1 MGGEG
6 TAHIQAGSATEFLIS
21 RWVDPA
27 SPRPAGKTG
36 ALNCESSQSSTLLEC
51 ALAYRPAMALLE
63 IRNVTRRFGDFVAVD
78 SVSLDIEAGEFFCL
92 LGPSGCGKTTLLR
105 MVAGFD
111 APDGGTIRLDGR
123 DMAGI
128 PPESRDV
135 HTVFQSYA
143 LFPHMSVADNI
154 AFPLKMSKVPEE
166 QIARRV
172 EEALEDVSL
181 TGMSKRFPSEL
192 SGGQRQRVA
201 VARAL
206 INRPKLLLL
215 DEPLAALDAK
225 LKEKMQLELI
235 TLQKEVGIAFV
246 YVTHD
251 QQEALALAHRIAVM
265 NKGRVEQLDEPSK
278 IYGFPKNRFVA
289 DFIGT
294 CNILEA
300 EVLEL
305 NGARMRLS
313 IAGLG
318 EVETSQIEGTKR
330 GAKGVLAL
338 RPEQVAIRPQL
349 AVDPDENRFV
359 GKVFDFLYLGDVT
372 VYVVEL
378 PNGSRVEAML
388 PNSAPGRA
396 KFFEPGDAVDISWRY
411 DAGRFLTE

>member
-1 MGGEG
+1 M
-6 TAHIQAGSATEFLIS
+6 S
-21 RWVDPA
+21 
-27 SPRPAGKTG
+27 
-36 ALNCESSQSSTLLEC
+36 
-51 ALAYRPAMALLE
+51 LLE
-63 IRNVTRRFGDFVAVD
+63 IRNVTRRFGEFVAVD
-78 SVSLDIEAGEFFCL
+78 DVSISIEAGEFFCL

-105 MVAGFD
+105 MIAGFD
-111 APDGGTIRLDGR
+111 VLDAGTIWLDGR

-128 PPESRDV
+128 PPESRNV

-143 LFPHMSVADNI
+143 LFPHMTVAENI
-154 AFPLKMSKVPEE
+154 AFPLKMAGVASGEIKT
-166 QIARRV
+166 RV
-172 EEALEDVSL
+172 AEALEDVSL
-181 TGMSKRFPSEL
+181 QEMGRRYPNEL

-206 INRPKLLLL
+206 VNRPKLLLL

-225 LKEKMQLELI
+225 LKERMQLELI

-278 IYGFPKNRFVA
+278 LYGFPNSRFVA

-300 EVLEL
+300 EVVRAE
-305 NGARMRLS
+305 GERIRLA

-318 EVETSQIEGTKR
+318 EVDAVHPS
-330 GAKGVLAL
+330 GAAPGLKGVLAL
-338 RPEQVAIRPQL
+338 RPEQVAISQSL
-349 AVDPDENRFV
+349 APSPDENHFA
-359 GKVFDFLYLGDVT
+359 GTVFDFLYLGDVT

-378 PNGSRVEAML
+378 RDGSRVEAML

-396 KFFEPGDAVDISWRY
+396 KFFEPGDPVEIGWRS